1 MMRRLAKDSKGATAI
16 EYGLIASLIGV
27 AMMALPLN
35 GMSVGEHIKQVL
47 LVANV
52 GMARGCGAGYH
63 AGLDAGGYANCLPNA
78 E

>member
-1 MMRRLAKDSKGATAI
+1 MMRRLARDRRGATAI
-16 EYGLIASLIGV
+16 EYGLIASLIGI
-27 AMMALPLN
+27 AMVALPVN

-47 LVANV
+47 LVANA
-52 GMARGCGAGYH
+52 GMANACGAGYH